1 MGSAATM
8 IDEQQEMLAVSNL
21 ANLCFLTDKLYGPR
35 GRQRVVEAIESIAM
49 SLSGSDEVA
58 VFEVDRARMRLVLIA
73 ASGVDADNLRSI
85 PLGKGLIGR
94 AAAQGTIYER
104 FLEPETSLAGERHL
118 RACIPLNLEHTTVG
132 VVAIFD
138 QHGHYFMQPPLNREW
153 IDVFSSHAASALYW
167 TGVCET
173 AIAALDS
180 EW

>member
-1 MGSAATM
+1 MGSTATL

-58 VFEVDRARMRLVLIA
+58 VFEVDHTRTRLVLIA
-73 ASGVDADNLRSI
+73 ASGIEADDLRSI
-85 PLGKGLIGR
+85 PIGEGLIGR
-94 AAAQGTIYER
+94 AAAKGTVYER
-104 FLEPETSLAGERHL
+104 FFEPDGSIAGERHL
-118 RACIPLNLEHTTVG
+118 RACIPLNLDHTTVG

-138 QHGHYFMQPPLNREW
+138 QHGHYLVQPPLNREW
-153 IDVFSSHAASALYW
+153 IDVFSTHAASALYW

-173 AIAALDS
+173 AIAALDNG
-180 EW
+180 W